1 MVRRNVRDGL
11 WHRTFI
17 ICKRVNLRAHGA
29 PRSTKRRL
37 WFTSVERRYVGSGVW
52 YYRELPPTGL
62 RDEPGLFTNL
72 KAPLAVYGCLV
83 SAGILLACAL
93 FGAGT
98 LIARVW

>member
-29 PRSTKRRL
+29 MRSTKRRL

-52 YYRELPPTGL
+52 YYRELPPSGL
-62 RDEPGLFTNL
+62 RDEPGLLTNL
-72 KAPLAVYGCLV
+72 KAPLAVYGC
-83 SAGILLACAL
+83 GCCILI
-93 FGAGT
+93 FIGMNKT
-98 LIARVW
+98 ARQRH